1 MFKVNNRDEWINKTK
16 SLCKIVIRIHPK
28 HFLKCVLILR
38 IEFLYYVLERTQLIP
53 PFYPLSHFISAW
65 LFIIRLYNFW
75 WYHWQKHVRCH
86 LWFDIEWKNEWTCML
101 DEHVGWHVQTIW
113 IFIQH
118 SSNIYSTFHPTC
130 WIKCW
135 IGLTRPLDNQWQK
148 HLKRN
153 QFIEKVKQSTLSH
166 HIFGIAMVCISFH
179 VKIIKVLVI

>member
-1 MFKVNNRDEWINKTK
+1 MCLDPPHWVPL
-16 SLCKIVIRIHPK
+16 LCSRENPTDISVLFTLAFYLGVAFH
-28 HFLKCVLILR
+28 HQTLQVLIVSL
-38 IEFLYYVLERTQLIP
+38 
-53 PFYPLSHFISAW
+53 AK
-65 LFIIRLYNFW
+65 N
-75 WYHWQKHVRCH
+75 VRCH

-135 IGLTRPLDNQWQK
+135 IGLTRPLDDQWQK

-166 HIFGIAMVCISFH
+166 PIFGIAMVCISFH